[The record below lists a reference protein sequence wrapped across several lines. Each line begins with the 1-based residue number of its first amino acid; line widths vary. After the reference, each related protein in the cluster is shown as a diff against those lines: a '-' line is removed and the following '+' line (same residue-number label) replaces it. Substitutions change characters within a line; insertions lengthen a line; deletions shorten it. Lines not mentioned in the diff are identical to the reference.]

1 MTTNTF
7 AHNHNVRASD
17 AEREE
22 VARVVQDAGAEGRLT
37 LAETEERLAGIYEA
51 RFRHE
56 LTQYTAD
63 LPTDR
68 DRPQRP
74 WPPGIRGVPRPLLI
88 HGVFAVVLAT
98 VLIVRW
104 IVSDVPYFWPA
115 FPLFWLAVSLFV
127 HARIRGFRWNHRR
140 VSTG

>member
-1 MTTNTF
+1 MTTNTL
-7 AHNHNVRASD
+7 AHDHNVRASD

-22 VARVVQDAGAEGRLT
+22 VARIVQDAGAEGRLT
-37 LAETEERLAGIYEA
+37 LAETEERLAGIYGA

-56 LTQYTAD
+56 LAQYTAD
-63 LPTDR
+63 LPRER

-74 WPPGIRGVPRPLLI
+74 WPPGVRGVPRPLLV
-88 HGVFAVVLAT
+88 HGALAIVLAT

-104 IVSDVPYFWPA
+104 IVSGVPYFWPG

-127 HARIRGFRWNHRR
+127 HARIRGFRGPYRR
-140 VSTG
+140 ARAS